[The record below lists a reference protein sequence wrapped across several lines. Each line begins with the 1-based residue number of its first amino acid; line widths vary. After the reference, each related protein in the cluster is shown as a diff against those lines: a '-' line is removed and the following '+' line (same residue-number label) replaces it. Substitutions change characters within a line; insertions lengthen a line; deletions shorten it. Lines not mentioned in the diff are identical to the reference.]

1 MNEELKQKLLELAKR
16 EISLSDVCD
25 VLKVSKLE
33 AFAIIKVLRDEGINI
48 VTKDR
53 DNDIYLFNNG
63 EREFK
68 DGSVYKFKT
77 NKNREF
83 KFAVISD
90 TRIGSKSQQ
99 LSILNDIYA
108 KAYQAGYNNVI
119 HCGNI
124 TEGLYPVTS
133 KYDETTFLKDTLKQ
147 VDYIVKNYPYIEGMN
162 TYFLTGKKD
171 ESHLRKNKLN
181 IGKRISFARPDM
193 IYLGDISCLIDID
206 NVRMM
211 VLNSRLSKTYTKSY
225 RPQQQ
230 IKSYRS
236 EDKPDILLYGG
247 LMDAQKLTRRD
258 VHCLT
263 IPSVT
268 ATTEEMNDKRYS
280 NTVGVWYV
288 TVKTNDKGEL
298 DKFDAYIS
306 PYYVTG
312 KDDYIKPKMLSKTL
326 KKGGK

>member
-77 NKNREF
+77 NKNHEF

-99 LSILNDIYA
+99 LSILNDIYL
-108 KAYQAGYNNVI
+108 KAHQEGYNNII
-119 HCGNI
+119 HCGNL

-147 VDYIVKNYPYIEGMN
+147 VDYIVKNYPYIEGMK

-181 IGKRISFARPDM
+181 IGKRISYSRNDM
-193 IYLGDISCLIDID
+193 IYLGDISCLMDID

-211 VLNSRLSKTYTKSY
+211 VLNSKLSKTYTKSY
-225 RPQQQ
+225 RPEQQ

-247 LMDAQKLTRRD
+247 LIDAQKLTLRD
-258 VHCLT
+258 VHCLA

-268 ATTEEMNDKRYS
+268 ATTEEMNDRRYS

-298 DKFDAYIS
+298 DKFDAWIS

>member
-1 MNEELKQKLLELAKR
+1 MNEELKQKLLELAKK
-16 EISLSDVCD
+16 EISLSDVCEILD
-25 VLKVSKLE
+25 VNEFE
-33 AFAIIKVLRDEGINI
+33 AFAIVKVLRDEGINLI
-48 VTKDR
+48 TKDR

-63 EREFK
+63 EREVQ
-68 DGSVYKFKT
+68 DGNVFKFKT
-77 NKNREF
+77 DKNHEF
-83 KFAVISD
+83 KFACISD

-108 KAYQAGYNNVI
+108 KAYLEGYNNII

-124 TEGLYPVTS
+124 TEGLYSITS

-147 VDYIVKNYPYIEGMN
+147 VDYIVKNYPRIEGVN

-171 ESHLRKNKLN
+171 ESHLRRNKLN
-181 IGKRISFARPDM
+181 IGKRISLARPDM
-193 IYLGDISCLIDID
+193 IYLGDISCKIKIDKVD
-206 NVRMM
+206 MM
-211 VLNSRLSKTYTKSY
+211 VLNSRLAKTYAKSY

-230 IKSYRS
+230 IKSFRS

-247 LMDAQKLTRRD
+247 LLDAQKLTRRD

-268 ATTEEMNDKRYS
+268 ATTDEMNDKRYS

-288 TVKTNDKGEL
+288 TIKTNEKGEL
-298 DKFDAYIS
+298 EKFDAYIS
-306 PYYVTG
+306 PYYITS
-312 KDDYIKPKMLSKTL
+312 KDDYIRPKMLSKTL
-326 KKGGK
+326 KKGDK

>member
-77 NKNREF
+77 NKNHEF
-83 KFAVISD
+83 KFAAISD

-99 LSILNDIYA
+99 LSILNDIYT
-108 KAYQAGYNNVI
+108 KAYQEGYNNII
-119 HCGNI
+119 HCGNL
-124 TEGLYPVTS
+124 TEGLYPVTN

-147 VDYIVKNYPYIEGMN
+147 VDYIVKNYPYIEGMK

-181 IGKRISFARPDM
+181 IGKRISYSRDDM
-193 IYLGDISCLIDID
+193 IYLGDISCLMEID

-211 VLNSRLSKTYTKSY
+211 VLNSKLNKTYTKSY
-225 RPQQQ
+225 RPEQQ

-247 LMDAQKLTRRD
+247 LLDTQKFPKRN

-288 TVKTNDKGEL
+288 NVKTNDKGEL
-298 DKFDAYIS
+298 EDFDAWIS

-312 KDDYIKPKMLSKTL
+312 KDDYIKPKMLSKALTR
-326 KKGGK
+326 GGK

>member
-1 MNEELKQKLLELAKR
+1 MNEELKQKLLELANK

-25 VLKVSKLE
+25 ILDVNEFE
-33 AFAIIKVLRDEGINI
+33 AFAIVKVLRDEGINLI
-48 VTKDR
+48 TKDR

-63 EREFK
+63 EHEVQ
-68 DGSVYKFKT
+68 DGNIFKFKT
-77 NKNREF
+77 DKNHEF
-83 KFAVISD
+83 KFAAISD
-90 TRIGSKSQQ
+90 TRIGSKAQQ
-99 LSILNDIYA
+99 LSILNDIYT
-108 KAYQAGYNNVI
+108 KAYLEGYNNII

-124 TEGLYPVTS
+124 TEGLYPITS

-147 VDYIVKNYPYIEGMN
+147 VDYIVKNYPQIEGVN

-171 ESHLRKNKLN
+171 YTHLRKNKLN
-181 IGKRISFARPDM
+181 VGKRISLARPDM

-206 NVRMM
+206 KTRMM
-211 VLNSRLSKTYTKSY
+211 VLNSRLAKTYAKSY

-230 IKSYRS
+230 IKSFRS

-247 LMDAQKLTRRD
+247 LLDAQKLTRRD

-288 TVKTNDKGEL
+288 TVKTNEKGEL
-298 DKFDAYIS
+298 EKFDAYIS
-306 PYYVTG
+306 PYYITS
-312 KDDYIKPKMLSKTL
+312 KDDYIRPKMLSKTL
-326 KKGGK
+326 KKGDK

>member
-25 VLKVSKLE
+25 ILKVSELE

-68 DGSVYKFKT
+68 DGSIYKFKT
-77 NKNREF
+77 NKNHEF

-99 LSILNDIYA
+99 LSILNDIYT
-108 KAYQAGYNNVI
+108 KAYQEGYNNII

-147 VDYIVKNYPYIEGMN
+147 VDYIVKNYPCIEGVK

-181 IGKRISFARPDM
+181 IGKRISFSRPDM
-193 IYLGDISCLIDID
+193 IYLGDISCLMDID

-211 VLNSRLSKTYTKSY
+211 VLNSKLNKTYTKSY
-225 RPQQQ
+225 RPEQQ

-247 LMDAQKLTRRD
+247 LMDAQKLTLRD

-263 IPSVT
+263 IPSVS

-298 DKFDAYIS
+298 ENFDAWIS
-306 PYYVTG
+306 PYYVTS

-326 KKGGK
+326 VKGGK